1 MQEGC
6 SSVQTVGSH
15 SIQEMR
21 GPNMIWLGAAERRR
35 RCRAKWNGIWHS
47 VFRLVGVH
55 WSISCLTSRA
65 HGVTIAMVSANAC
78 DSQIRKSSLS
88 YAYYSDYKVSVALL
102 HS

>member
-15 SIQEMR
+15 SIQEVR

-35 RCRAKWNGIWHS
+35 RFCAKWNGICHS
-47 VFRLVGVH
+47 ATRLVGVH

-65 HGVTIAMVSANAC
+65 HGISIAMVSANAC
-78 DSQIRKSSLS
+78 DSQIWKSAMS
-88 YAYYSDYKVSVALL
+88 YVYYSDYKLTAALPR
-102 HS
+102 S